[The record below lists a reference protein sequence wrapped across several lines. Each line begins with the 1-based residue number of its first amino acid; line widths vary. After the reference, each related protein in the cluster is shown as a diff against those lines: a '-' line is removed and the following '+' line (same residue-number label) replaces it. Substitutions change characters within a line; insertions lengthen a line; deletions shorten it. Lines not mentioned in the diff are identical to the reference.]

1 MAFDPTELELGR
13 LYTRPQLAQKWGYK
27 GFQAISR
34 GVVTPR
40 GSRYIILFVTR
51 QKQESLTQ
59 YRDFINGDYL
69 HWEGEAGH
77 GSDERVAGAH
87 ERGEEIHLF
96 YRDVHHT
103 PFRYHGPLEI
113 RHSRL
118 REDVPS
124 EFIFRLVHDMSPEDD
139 VQLHKQELAA
149 LPETDRW
156 ALIKA
161 RLGQGDF
168 RQRLLEEWGGC
179 AVTGIAAPE
188 LLRASH
194 IKPWRMSSNDER
206 LNRFNGLM
214 LLPQYD
220 HLFDRGYITFE
231 DNGRIVPS
239 PAIVTLPAPLLGI
252 AMDARL
258 RKVAS
263 EHLPYLEFHRH
274 TVFLALVERE

>member
-1 MAFDPTELELGR
+1 MAFDPAELELGR
-13 LYTRPQLAQKWGYK
+13 LYTRPQLAQKWGYQ

-59 YRDFINGDYL
+59 YRDFISGDYL
-69 HWEGEAGH
+69 HWEGEAKH
-77 GSDERVAGAH
+77 GSDERVARAH
-87 ERGEEIHLF
+87 ERGEEVHLF
-96 YRDVHHT
+96 YRDIHHT

-113 RHSRL
+113 RHFRSR
-118 REDVPS
+118 RDAPS
-124 EFIFRLVHDMSPEDD
+124 GFIFRLVHDMSPEDD
-139 VQLHKQELAA
+139 VQLHKEELAA
-149 LPETDRW
+149 LPETDRL

-168 RQRLLEEWGGC
+168 RRRLLEEWGGC

-206 LNRFNGLM
+206 LSRFNGLM

-231 DNGRIVPS
+231 DNGWIVPS
-239 PAIVTLPAPLLGI
+239 PAIVTLPAALLGI

-258 RKVAS
+258 RRVAS
-263 EHLPYLEFHRH
+263 EHLPYLDFHRQ
-274 TVFLALVERE
+274 TVFLARVERE